1 MICTVTPL
9 SAAEL
14 EELTRDKVAGMR
26 RDDVKETR
34 FCLCIAEGLDDSDGV
49 FQDSHGLRMSA
60 AKMNSGCESSAANL
74 AMELLFSGPVQAIER
89 HVAEAKGDRSG
100 TASSRLT
107 GEFAEKPSP
116 TVKRPFSVKS
126 QCRLERTFSES
137 LPFAPLPLPTVVWIR
152 LNRT

>member
-49 FQDSHGLRMSA
+49 FQDSHGLRVSA
-60 AKMNSGCESSAANL
+60 AKVNLGCESSIANP
-74 AMELLFSGPVQAIER
+74 AMDVLFSGPVQAIER
-89 HVAEAKGDRSG
+89 HVAGAKRRPKWDG
-100 TASSRLT
+100 LT
-107 GEFAEKPSP
+107 LAWGRISLEISP
-116 TVKRPFSVKS
+116 YYKRPFFAEA
-126 QCRLERTFSES
+126 QCRLERFFPGFTFSGFA
-137 LPFAPLPLPTVVWIR
+137 LPVVV
-152 LNRT
+152 